1 MKNDAFEQQAP
12 RLREVALKASAT
24 AGADADTA
32 QDIAQETMIRLWQI
46 LEQRAPS
53 SGLEWQSRDR
63 IMKMRDDPRLSN
75 PDGYAATIARHL
87 TLNHLRRQQPQ
98 PIDERH
104 SAIQTTPSPLDI
116 MVQREEEQWLQ
127 QRIRDLPPTQHAV
140 LHMRQVEHY
149 SNSQIASLLG
159 IKETSVSTL
168 LARARRQLLE
178 EIRQQREREK
188 R

>member
-1 MKNDAFEQQAP
+1 MKTDAFEQQVT
-12 RLREVALKASAT
+12 RLRAVALKASAG

-32 QDIAQETMIRLWQI
+32 QDIAQETMIRLWQ
-46 LEQRAPS
+46 
-53 SGLEWQSRDR
+53 
-63 IMKMRDDPRLSN
+63 MRDDPRLSN

-87 TLNHLRRQQPQ
+87 TLNHLRRKPSLS
-98 PIDERH
+98 IDERCK
-104 SAIQTTPSPLDI
+104 TGPTVPSPLDL
-116 MVQREEEQWLQ
+116 MVQREEEEWLQ

-140 LHMRQVEHY
+140 LHMRQVEQQ
-149 SNSQIASLLG
+149 SNGRIAALLG

>member
-32 QDIAQETMIRLWQI
+32 QDIAQETMIRLWQ
-46 LEQRAPS
+46 
-53 SGLEWQSRDR
+53 LEWQSRDR
-63 IMKMRDDPRLSN
+63 IMKMRDDPRPSN
-75 PDGYAATIARHL
+75 LDGYAATIARHL
-87 TLNHLRRQQPQ
+87 TLNHLRRQQPL

-104 SAIQTTPSPLDI
+104 NASQTTPSPLDL

-140 LHMRQVEHY
+140 LHMRQVEHR
-149 SNSQIASLLG
+149 SNGQIAALLG

-168 LARARRQLLE
+168 LGRARRQLLE

>member
-1 MKNDAFEQQAP
+1 MKIDAFEQQAS
-12 RLREVALKASAT
+12 RLRAIALKSSAG

-32 QDIAQETMIRLWQI
+32 QDIAQETMIRLWQ
-46 LEQRAPS
+46 
-53 SGLEWQSRDR
+53 
-63 IMKMRDDPRLSN
+63 MHDDPRLSN

-87 TLNHLRRQQPQ
+87 TLNHLRRRQPL

-104 SAIQTTPSPLDI
+104 SAIQTTPSPLDL

-127 QRIRDLPPTQHAV
+127 QRIRDLPPTQHAI
-140 LHMRQVEHY
+140 LHMRQVEHRT
-149 SNSQIASLLG
+149 NGQIATLLG

-168 LARARRQLLE
+168 LGRARRQLLE

>member
-1 MKNDAFEQQAP
+1 MNTDAFEHRAT
-12 RLREVALKASAT
+12 RFRTIALKASAN

-32 QDIAQETMIRLWQI
+32 QDIAQETIIRLWQ
-46 LEQRAPS
+46 
-53 SGLEWQSRDR
+53 
-63 IMKMRDDPRLSN
+63 MRDDPRLRN

-87 TLNHLRRQQPQ
+87 TLNQLRRHQPL
-98 PIDERH
+98 PIDER
-104 SAIQTTPSPLDI
+104 SCANQTAPSPLDL

-140 LHMRQVEHY
+140 LHMRQVEHRT
-149 SNSQIASLLG
+149 NDQIASLLG

-168 LARARRQLLE
+168 LGRARRQLLD

>member
-1 MKNDAFEQQAP
+1 MKTDAFEQQAP
-12 RLREVALKASAT
+12 RLRAVALNASAN

-32 QDIAQETMIRLWQI
+32 QDIAQETMIRLWQ
-46 LEQRAPS
+46 
-53 SGLEWQSRDR
+53 
-63 IMKMRDDPRLSN
+63 MRDDPRLCN
-75 PDGYAATIARHL
+75 LDGYTAMIARHL
-87 TLNHLRRQQPQ
+87 TLNHLRRKQPLS
-98 PIDERH
+98 IDERH
-104 SAIQTTPSPLDI
+104 CSNQTAPSPLDL

-140 LHMRQVEHY
+140 LHMRQVEHRT
-149 SNSQIASLLG
+149 NGQIASLLG

-168 LARARRQLLE
+168 LGRARRQLLE